1 MAEKDSLVPFAPKNL
16 IATKV
21 REAHI
26 AAVEDAI
33 ARTKAG

>member
-1 MAEKDSLVPFAPKNL
+1 MAEKDSLVPFAPRNL
-16 IATKV
+16 IATKA

-26 AAVEDAI
+26 VAAENAI